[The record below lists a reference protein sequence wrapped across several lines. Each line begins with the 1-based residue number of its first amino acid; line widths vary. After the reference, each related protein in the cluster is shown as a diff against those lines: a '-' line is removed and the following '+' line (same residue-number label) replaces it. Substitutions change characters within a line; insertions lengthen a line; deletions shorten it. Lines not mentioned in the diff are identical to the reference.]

1 MTEIPS
7 QMPNQM
13 PPQTPWVAP
22 AVSAKKMQ
30 EAPPVQMETEGGQ
43 VVRPAI
49 DTKLQG
55 VIASIERNERVGYF
69 GPVAPGMPMGMPGSP
84 GMPMGMPGAP
94 GAVTGAAGVAAANP
108 ARPFVSNLD
117 AANEY
122 LKLSGGQPGM
132 QAYQQPA
139 GQLSGPN
146 AWQKTMASGGQMSRE
161 ALKRQESQAL
171 TYAIIG
177 FFCGMIPFAGLFL
190 DIKAITTALKAQK
203 QPESGAMSIAA
214 IIIAGIGL
222 FFHLIIFITAL
233 SS

>member
-7 QMPNQM
+7 QMPGQMPGQEPNQM
-13 PPQTPWVAP
+13 PPQVPWVAP
-22 AVSAKKMQ
+22 AVSAKKSQ
-30 EAPPVQMETEGGQ
+30 EAPPVQMETENGQ

-49 DTKLQG
+49 DAKLQG

-69 GPVAPGMPMGMPGSP
+69 GPVAPGMPMGMPG
-84 GMPMGMPGAP
+84 AP
-94 GAVTGAAGVAAANP
+94 GTMMGAAGVATANP
-108 ARPFVSNLD
+108 AQRPFVSNLD

-122 LKLSGGQPGM
+122 LKLGGQPGM

-146 AWQKTMASGGQMSRE
+146 AWRTTMAGSGQMSRE

-177 FFCGMIPFAGLFL
+177 FLCGMIPFAGLIL
-190 DIKAITTALKAQK
+190 DIKAITTALKLQK
-203 QPESGAMSIAA
+203 QPESSGISVAA
-214 IIIAGIGL
+214 IVIAGIGL
-222 FFHLIIFITAL
+222 FFHLIIFIYAL
-233 SS
+233 AV